1 MQLTAPKIKSRRSKR
16 PSNSPTRRNALPV
29 SQVRARRGSGIEDR
43 ALYSCECGFT
53 WKGEVTASPCCAHC
67 GTPQAWELATA
78 DLTVIPLGRAEASA
92 SAYIAEIQRRLAAQ
106 DRVRYELHAMG
117 TSLEGSTADILAVA

>member
-1 MQLTAPKIKSRRSKR
+1 MQLTTKTKTLKRSQRRSKA
-16 PSNSPTRRNALPV
+16 PAPARRAPEQRRAALPV

-67 GTPQAWELATA
+67 GTPQAW
-78 DLTVIPLGRAEASA
+78 
-92 SAYIAEIQRRLAAQ
+92 
-106 DRVRYELHAMG
+106 
-117 TSLEGSTADILAVA
+117 